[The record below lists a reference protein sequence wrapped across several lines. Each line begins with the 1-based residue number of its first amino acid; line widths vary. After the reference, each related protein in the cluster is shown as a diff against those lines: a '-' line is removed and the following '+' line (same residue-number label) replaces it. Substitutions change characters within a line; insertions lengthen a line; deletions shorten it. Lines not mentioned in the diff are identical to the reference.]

1 MTLLI
6 IFLGENFFFV
16 IADVK
21 KRFLSKDLSDSHLG
35 QVAIIPRILTC
46 LRVDSFLT
54 LLLAVTPW
62 GIINSK

>member
-6 IFLGENFFFV
+6 ILLGETFFV